1 MSTLLY
7 RGHTYD
13 QHKEYAK
20 KPPVQ
25 LTYRRQAYQTRQAEV
40 RPMVVQLKYRGV
52 AYSYSVIDSFCSIK
66 E

>member
-13 QHKEYAK
+13 QHKECAK
-20 KPPVQ
+20 KPAVQ

-40 RPMVVQLKYRGV
+40 RPMLVQRKYRGV
-52 AYSYSVIDSFCSIK
+52 AYTH
-66 E
+66 